1 MRFEAQASGDASAI
15 RAETIAPRARAHLAS
30 AIEHHPQRAFALF
43 CALHA
48 LVWTALPS
56 VLYANLPLDLI
67 EALTYGRE
75 WQIGYD
81 KLPPLPWWMVEAVH
95 RSIGIDA
102 AYYALAQLA
111 VIGAF
116 ALVWWTA
123 RPLVG
128 ELGALVAILII
139 DGLLYFHYTAAK
151 FNHDVIQLP
160 LWALKSA
167 KKAKVRCGWCSIAD
181 ASLAARGVIVPAR
194 LTDGSQFAC
203 ASNRIELLGC
213 R

>member
-1 MRFEAQASGDASAI
+1 MGVRKIGV
-15 RAETIAPRARAHLAS
+15 
-30 AIEHHPQRAFALF
+30 EHRRQGRPNQ
-43 CALHA
+43 
-48 LVWTALPS
+48 S
-56 VLYANLPLDLI
+56 VLVVADLPFTTIGEGFDEI
-67 EALTYGRE
+67 E
-75 WQIGYD
+75 
-81 KLPPLPWWMVEAVH
+81 
-95 RSIGIDA
+95 RSA
-102 AYYALAQLA
+102 RSRSS
-111 VIGAF
+111 
-116 ALVWWTA
+116 A

>member
-1 MRFEAQASGDASAI
+1 MHQLSAVAAQDTGG
-15 RAETIAPRARAHLAS
+15 LML
-30 AIEHHPQRAFALF
+30 AIERRPRRAFAVF
-43 CALHA
+43 CALH
-48 LVWTALPS
+48 LVVWTALPS
-56 VLYANLPLDLI
+56 VLYPNLLLDLI

-81 KLPPLPWWMVEAVH
+81 KLPPLPWWLIEIVY
-95 RSIGIDA
+95 RTIGHDA

-116 ALVWWTA
+116 AVVWWMA
-123 RPLVG
+123 RGLVG
-128 ELGALVAILII
+128 EVGALVAILII
-139 DGLLYFHYTAAK
+139 DGLHYFHYTAAK

-167 KKAKVRCGWCSIAD
+167 KKAKVRCGWCSIAA